1 MAKGSALAIVAL
13 LIGIGGLSVGGY
25 SLFSVLTESGV
36 HRTYYDQK
44 LDTYTT
50 PSSLNWYDIPDIS
63 ILFQVDAG
71 ESVYFSFTCIALID
85 PLTAVAQMSFRLK
98 IDGFS
103 IIDSWATVGPTST
116 GISDIFL
123 SVALQWRNASL
134 SA

>member
-1 MAKGSALAIVAL
+1 M
-13 LIGIGGLSVGGY
+13 
-25 SLFSVLTESGV
+25 

-63 ILFQVDAG
+63 ILVQIDAG

-85 PLTAVAQMSFRLK
+85 PLTAVAQISFRLK

-103 IIDSWATVGPTST
+103 IIDSWTTVGPTST

-123 SVALQWRNASL
+123 SVAFQWRNASL
-134 SA
+134 SVGAHTVVVETRRDCAGTSYIDNCVLLVQTYT